1 MHGHIH
7 VHGIVWS
14 LGIIL
19 STLIYDDLVKSL
31 IKRMQLFYVI
41 KDELKNYQHLLVDV
55 VVHTTYISNSLNCNH
70 TAPFVCS
77 EYMDI

>member
-41 KDELKNYQHLLVDV
+41 KEELKIANIYWWMWMYTP
-55 VVHTTYISNSLNCNH
+55 HTFKFIKLQPYGSL
-70 TAPFVCS
+70 
-77 EYMDI
+77 YL